1 MDISLSTRI
10 AIPFALTREARLVI
24 AAQQGERQ
32 AFDAL
37 LRTYEGPLRGYLMRR
52 VGKEAVE
59 DVLAETWLASW
70 VGLPHYNRRSR
81 FKAWLFG
88 IGFHKS
94 VDHLRAHIR
103 ASREFSL
110 EASGLD
116 FPDTVD
122 RIGATE
128 QAQAVRAALAQL
140 PPEQREVLELYY
152 YAQLTL
158 AEVAEALT
166 RNLSTVK
173 SQFYRAHTNV
183 TQFLN
188 AEPVSAS
195 ATHAIALPDTKKS
208 HKTGV

>member
-1 MDISLSTRI
+1 M
-10 AIPFALTREARLVI
+10 
-24 AAQQGERQ
+24 AAQQGDRT
-32 AFDAL
+32 AFDVL
-37 LRTYEGPLRGYLMRR
+37 LRTYEGPLRGYLVRR

-103 ASREFSL
+103 ANREFSL
-110 EASGLD
+110 EGSGLD

-122 RIGATE
+122 HIGAAE

-140 PPEQREVLELYY
+140 PSEQREVLELYY

-158 AEVAEALT
+158 AEVAEALA

-183 TQFLN
+183 MQFFHT
-188 AEPVSAS
+188 EPVSAS
-195 ATHAIALPDTKKS
+195 APQTFALSDTKKS